1 MMQGKA
7 RPEIYQ
13 EQLNN
18 KHLGLKQLFDGF
30 SLPEISIF
38 ASPSSHFRM
47 RAEFKIWQQ
56 DGVAAYAMYE
66 PGVYKQ
72 ARVIEEFSIG
82 SLAIVNLMP
91 KLLACINASDTLRKK
106 LFQVEFLSSSK
117 GEILATL
124 VYHKFLDDAWL
135 REAETL
141 QRELKC
147 TIVGRSRGQKRVLEK
162 DFIYEKFKVDQREFV
177 YQQVEA
183 SFTQP
188 NAHVCQLMLNWAT
201 ELSREIGGDLLE
213 LYCGNANFT
222 LPLSCNF
229 EKVLATEVA
238 KTSVKSALHN
248 IELNNISNVEVIRLS
263 SEEFTQAINKQR
275 EFKRLSKIDLDS
287 YRFSTIFVDPPR
299 VGLDSGTVALAS
311 RFDNILYIS
320 CNPET
325 LKKNL
330 EVLYD
335 THAIK
340 HFALFDQFPYT
351 EHIECGVFLTKR

>member
-1 MMQGKA
+1 MTQGKA
-7 RPEIYQ
+7 QPEQYQ
-13 EQLNN
+13 DQLNN

-30 SLPEISIF
+30 SLPEISIY
-38 ASPSSHFRM
+38 ASSPSHFRM

-82 SLAIVNLMP
+82 SRTIVELMP

-106 LFQVEFLSSSK
+106 LFQVEFLSSST
-117 GEILATL
+117 GEILVTL
-124 VYHKFLDDAWL
+124 VYHKLLEDTWL
-135 REAETL
+135 REAASL
-141 QRELKC
+141 QDELKC
-147 TIVGRSRGQKRVLEK
+147 IVIGRSRGQKLVLER
-162 DFIYEKFKVDQREFV
+162 DFIYEKFRVGQREFT

-188 NAHVCQLMLNWAT
+188 NAHVCQLMLNWAA
-201 ELSREIGGDLLE
+201 ELSKKIGGDLLE

-222 LPLSCNF
+222 LPLSRNF

-248 IELNNISNVEVIRLS
+248 IALNNISNIEVARLS
-263 SEEFTQAINKQR
+263 SEEFTQAINRQR
-275 EFKRLSKIDLDS
+275 EFKRLGKIDLDS
-287 YRFSTIFVDPPR
+287 YQFSTIFVDPPR
-299 VGLDSGTVALAS
+299 AGLDPGTVELAS
-311 RFDNILYIS
+311 RFDNIIYIS

-330 EVLYD
+330 KVLYESH
-335 THAIK
+335 TIK
-340 HFALFDQFPYT
+340 HFAMFDQFPYT